1 MITAN
6 RLASCLPMTMTAA
19 QAAKG
24 EKEPE
29 MTEREKEAYSAIQD
43 AVEAA
48 IEKAAVECGGDLV
61 SLHSE
66 ITAALIDILAYH
78 CIAMGGATTPE
89 DVSINADLV
98 KVHFIERID
107 RRHPRKAER

>member
-1 MITAN
+1 
-6 RLASCLPMTMTAA
+6 
-19 QAAKG
+19 
-24 EKEPE
+24 

-98 KVHFIERID
+98 KARFIDRID
-107 RRHPRKAER
+107 IIRGKPRDDGGNIN